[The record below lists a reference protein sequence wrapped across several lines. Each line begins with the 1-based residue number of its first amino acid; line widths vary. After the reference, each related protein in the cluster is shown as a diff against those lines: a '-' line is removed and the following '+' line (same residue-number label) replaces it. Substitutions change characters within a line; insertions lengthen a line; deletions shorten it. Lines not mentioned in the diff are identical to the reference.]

1 MLPWTYH
8 RLVPTLMALTLG
20 LISWM
25 ALSWTTQHAASA
37 PVGPHVSAEPA
48 SMRPKP
54 EFQILA
60 IAVTPRPAE
69 RKVLV
74 RRLRTGEIAAIGI
87 GEELG
92 PRRSRVVHIGR
103 GTVTLRTPEGKMRQ
117 HKLGEPLR

>member
-1 MLPWTYH
+1 MLRWTYH
-8 RLVPTLMALTLG
+8 RLVPTLTALIMG
-20 LISWM
+20 LIGWM

-37 PVGPHVSAEPA
+37 PLVRQTSLPQAYV
-48 SMRPKP
+48 RPKP

-74 RRLRTGEIAAIGI
+74 RRLRSGEIAAIGI

-92 PRRSRVVHIGR
+92 PRGPRVLQIGR
-103 GTVTLRTPEGKMRQ
+103 GTVTLRTPEGKTGQ